1 MTATLPRSFFMQKK
15 LKKKILRETTI
26 LNKRDENSEI
36 TIETFFPFCWTLIKN
51 QCMLSITLKK
61 YYSSPLKKTLK
72 KQNKKNIY
80 NFKFLRI

>member
-1 MTATLPRSFFMQKK
+1 MTATLSRSFFMQKK

-61 YYSSPLKKTLK
+61 ILFFPLKKNFE
-72 KQNKKNIY
+72 KQNKKKTYITL
-80 NFKFLRI
+80 NF

>member
-72 KQNKKNIY
+72 KQNKKKHI
-80 NFKFLRI
+80 

>member
-61 YYSSPLKKTLK
+61 ILFFPLKKNFEKTKQKKTYITL
-72 KQNKKNIY
+72 
-80 NFKFLRI
+80 NF

>member
-36 TIETFFPFCWTLIKN
+36 TIETFFPFLLDID
-51 QCMLSITLKK
+51 KK
-61 YYSSPLKKTLK
+61 SVHA
-72 KQNKKNIY
+72 QHHIKKNII
-80 NFKFLRI
+80 LPP

>member
-61 YYSSPLKKTLK
+61 YYSSPLKKNFEKTKQKKTYITL
-72 KQNKKNIY
+72 
-80 NFKFLRI
+80 NF